1 MSCNNCNLSKCGCQ
15 DSYLTTPPPCPTPST
30 CPDIQPCSEVFPA
43 ECVLYTGDDIMCEL
57 DVVVAQNTP
66 VSEALNNVV
75 EYFCAGDPPTPSPL
89 KELYYQEEINLLN
102 VATATNWPVGVTNPD
117 NYFHPLG
124 YETLSYTNTSG
135 QSKTYKVHASWEK
148 EFRDFVENNPEIANV
163 VDGAII
169 KTVATVDSVEYESE
183 DESGLSVFLFDGY
196 TINDTIR
203 INSIPDTVNTTPG
216 DNPVEVRFL
225 LGQLPKNASIFKV
238 VVLNDGETIS
248 LKFKSKGEDSKSWL
262 RQAQFMVEE
271 F

>member
-30 CPDIQPCSEVFPA
+30 CPDIQPCSEIFPA
-43 ECVLYTGDDIMCEL
+43 ECVIYTGDDIMCEL

-75 EYFCAGDPPTPSPL
+75 EYFCAGDPPIPSPL
-89 KELYYQEEINLLN
+89 KEIFYQEEINLLN
-102 VATATNWPVGVTNPD
+102 VATATNWPVGVTNAD

-148 EFRDFVENNPEIANV
+148 EFNDFTVNNSSIGNL

-169 KTVATVDSVEYESE
+169 KTVSFVDTVEYESK
-183 DESGLSVFLFDGY
+183 DTSVISVFLFDGL

-203 INSIPDTVNTTPG
+203 IDSTPDTVNTTPG
-216 DNPVEVRFL
+216 DLPVEVRFL
-225 LGQLPKNASIFKV
+225 QGALPKNANIFKLV
-238 VVLNDGETIS
+238 TLNDGETIS

-262 RQAQFMVEE
+262 VKAQFMVEE